1 MVLRREPITAS
12 GQEVT
17 KRKIMT
23 ETYSKLHIPQTDD
36 FRVLQIDH
44 VELFVPDRYEA
55 ARWYEQVLGLSIVPE
70 CEHWAGPGGPLMISS
85 DGGRTK
91 LALFEGEPR
100 RSRRTAGHHRVAFR
114 VDGNA
119 FFKFL
124 SRIQEFLYTATLAN
138 RFSSLRSSTMGRRS
152 QSTSGTPMATDM
164 RLRPT
169 TMNSFVPI
177 RIPSR
182 STTAE
187 QL

>member
-1 MVLRREPITAS
+1 
-12 GQEVT
+12 
-17 KRKIMT
+17 MT
-23 ETYSKLHIPQTDD
+23 NTSSKLHNPQTHD

-100 RSRRTAGHHRVAFR
+100 RSRPTAGHHRVAFR
-114 VDGNA
+114 VDGTA

-124 SRIQEFLYTATLAN
+124 ARIQEFPVYSDSGKPVSELEIVDHGQAFSVYFCDPYGNRYEVTTYDHELVRSNQDTPRSTATEHL
-138 RFSSLRSSTMGRRS
+138 
-152 QSTSGTPMATDM
+152 
-164 RLRPT
+164 
-169 TMNSFVPI
+169 
-177 RIPSR
+177 
-182 STTAE
+182 
-187 QL
+187 